1 MDRKEI
7 YQEIK
12 ETLGLVP
19 TMFKAL
25 SDSTLELEWNLFKV
39 TNSESAISN
48 KNKELIGIAISAVT
62 KCKYCV
68 FFHTEMAKL
77 HGATAEEVEDAV
89 HFAKHT
95 AGWSTY
101 VNGIQLDYGQF
112 KEEIKQVCDYISSQ
126 G

>member
-7 YQEIK
+7 YREIK

-25 SDSTLELEWNLFKV
+25 SDSTLELEWNLFKA

-48 KNKELIGIAISAVT
+48 KNKELIGVAISAVT
-62 KCKYCV
+62 KCKFCV

-77 HGATAEEVEDAV
+77 HGATDEEVEDAV

-101 VNGIQLDYGQF
+101 VNGIQLDYEQF
-112 KEEIKQVCDYISSQ
+112 KEEIKQVCDYIRSQ